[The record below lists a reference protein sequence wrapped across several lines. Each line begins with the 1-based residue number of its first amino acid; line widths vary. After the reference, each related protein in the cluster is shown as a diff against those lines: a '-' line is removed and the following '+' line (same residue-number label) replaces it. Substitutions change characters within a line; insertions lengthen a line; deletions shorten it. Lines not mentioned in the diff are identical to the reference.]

1 MDALPLDEL
10 KIRFARRFVAKNKK
24 DALFIISALF
34 PPGTDAIPIMNAAR
48 EWPDDDIV
56 LAEIKRIEEIPV
68 EKSKITQE
76 VLVIARST
84 FVDPKDRI
92 AAYKLAAELNG
103 LIVPS
108 SVSAKGGAKSTDKL
122 AELQKMLEDEDVT
135 NNG

>member
-10 KIRFARRFVAKNKK
+10 KIRFARRFLAKDKK
-24 DALFIISALF
+24 DAILIVRDLF
-34 PPGTDAIPIMNAAR
+34 PRDSDAMPIINAAR
-48 EWPDDDIV
+48 EWVDDPIV
-56 LAEIKRIEEIPV
+56 LAEIKRLEEIPV

-76 VLVIARST
+76 VLVIARNS
-84 FVDPKDRI
+84 FVDAKDRI

-122 AELQKMLEDEDVT
+122 AELKAMLDEE
-135 NNG
+135 